1 MVIQTACTDGAFC
14 TYTFVHSSTSKTVAI
29 HDNARNQ
36 QCPLALHCLQS
47 IDTTKSQQL
56 VLKDMVFMSSASSV
70 AMSLQDT
77 YATERIIFAMQAWPP
92 SKFQHV

>member
-14 TYTFVHSSTSKTVAI
+14 TYTFVHGSTNKTVAI

-56 VLKDMVFMSSASSV
+56 VLKDMVFMSSV
-70 AMSLQDT
+70 SLQDT
-77 YATERIIFAMQAWPP
+77 YATERIIFAMQAWPS
-92 SKFQHV
+92 SKFQNV